1 MRKHSTRHFRT
12 GFTLIELLVVIAII
26 SLLAA
31 ILFPV
36 FSRARENA
44 RRAACMSNMKQIGL
58 GLVQY
63 IQDYDDRLPFYG
75 SYSNGSLAPA
85 QGFYFTSTVP
95 NWNMQ
100 LYPYI
105 KTVQI
110 YSCPSATD
118 STTEPPS
125 GNNNASYTGNGAV
138 IRWGGGEGPLSLMAI
153 PEPSKIIFLHE
164 HPERTH
170 RSRLLP
176 ERLNATQYR
185 YWLRSEPMNSLHFG
199 GANLL
204 YVDGHVKWQL
214 QNNICASTFGL
225 KNVGGVAGADRCGVV
240 PGAVVA
246 SRIFSS

>member
-1 MRKHSTRHFRT
+1 MSKHRISSCRT
-12 GFTLIELLVVIAII
+12 GFTLIELLVVVAII

-58 GLVQY
+58 GLMQY

-105 KTVQI
+105 RNFQV
-110 YSCPSATD
+110 YSCPSAID
-118 STTEPPS
+118 STVDPPS
-125 GNNNASYTGNGAV
+125 GNSNASYTGNGAV

-153 PEPSKIIFLHE
+153 QEPTKIIFLHE
-164 HPERTH
+164 HPHRTH

-176 ERLNATQYR
+176 ERLNASQYR
-185 YWLRSEPMNSLHFG
+185 YWLSSNVMDSLHFG

-214 QNNICASTFGL
+214 QNNICASAFGL
-225 KNVGGVAGADRCGVV
+225 TNVGGVAGADRCGVV
-240 PGAVVA
+240 AGGVVGT
-246 SRIFSS
+246 RIFGS